1 MSEPVPSEHVSGF
14 ALDPMHQFKVT
25 SLIKIPFGTINADFT
40 NASLW
45 MVIGVVFVL
54 VVMLAGPRKLVPGR
68 LQSVAEMAYEFVA
81 NMLRDTVGDAGRPF
95 FPFIFTLFAFIMA
108 MNLQAMLPGSF
119 AVTSHVIVT
128 FALALVVFVGA
139 TVVGFV
145 KHGARY
151 LRLFVPSGV
160 PIVLLPMLAVIEVIS
175 YFTRPISL
183 SIRLFAN
190 MMAGHTM
197 LKVFGGFVVGLG
209 LLAGW
214 VPLAVTVA
222 VFALEVLV
230 AFLQA
235 YVFCVLACIYLNDAI
250 HMHDH

>member
-1 MSEPVPSEHVSGF
+1 MSGF